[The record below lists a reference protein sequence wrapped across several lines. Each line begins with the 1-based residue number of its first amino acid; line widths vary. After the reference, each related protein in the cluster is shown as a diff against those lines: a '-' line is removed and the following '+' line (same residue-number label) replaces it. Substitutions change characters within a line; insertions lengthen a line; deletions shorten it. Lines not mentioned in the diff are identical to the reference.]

1 MELIMLFGIP
11 ELTYDGTG
19 YIYWKGQEVDHY
31 NCPTDPEMKPNAIR
45 LAERC
50 RYLES
55 IDVPVRTGTA
65 IWKWNWFDAIPAD
78 HPYKNF
84 FFNLCSIYQHP
95 ETKAIMIVPSYGRV
109 GYLFDGEW
117 KKYKRFEINDDNMWN
132 EDIFDYHPCHKEGY
146 RTPDMG
152 QGTQSPCYNGETNFR
167 SISCIGWQQLTIWLE
182 TNNIPTDLFTR
193 KFDEVLDAPVVTK
206 R

>member
-1 MELIMLFGIP
+1 MLFGIP
-11 ELTYDGTG
+11 ELTYDGVG
-19 YIYWKGQEVDHY
+19 YIYWKGQEVEHY
-31 NCPTDPEMKPNAIR
+31 NCPTDPGMKPNAIR

-65 IWKWNWFDAIPAD
+65 IWKWNWFDGLPAD

-84 FFNLCSIYQHP
+84 LVQLCSIYKNRKTNH
-95 ETKAIMIVPSYGRV
+95 IMICPGSGRV
-109 GYLFDGEW
+109 GFIFDGQQW
-117 KKYKRFEINDDNMWN
+117 TKYKRFEINDENCRD

-146 RTPDMG
+146 KVLDIEAVRGSLTYVDW
-152 QGTQSPCYNGETNFR
+152 QSLTN
-167 SISCIGWQQLTIWLE
+167 WLE

-193 KFDEVLDAPVVTK
+193 EFDEVFEAPVVTV